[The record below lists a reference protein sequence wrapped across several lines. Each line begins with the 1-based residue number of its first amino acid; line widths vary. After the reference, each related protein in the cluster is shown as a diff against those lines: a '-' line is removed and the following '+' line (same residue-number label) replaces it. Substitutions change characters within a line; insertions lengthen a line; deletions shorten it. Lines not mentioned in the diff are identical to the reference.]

1 MSSCRSRGRRPARA
15 AAAIGLALAAA
26 LCGGAAIAQVAGFPG
41 IGRAATAKEVA
52 AWDIDVRP
60 DFLGLPKGSGSVA
73 KGQDVW
79 EAKCASCHG
88 IFGESNEVFS
98 PIVGGTTK
106 ADLETG
112 RVARLTDAAFPG
124 RTTLMKLASASTL
137 WDYVNRAMPWNQP
150 KSLTAEEVYAVTAY
164 ILNMGGIVPDD
175 FTLSDAN
182 VREVQSRLPNRNG
195 MTTDHAMWPGA
206 GMGHRKPDVAAVACQ
221 RNCAPEPKVASSLP
235 DFARNAHGNLAA
247 QNRLVGAQLGADTTK
262 PAPATLAESAA
273 RAGELRAA
281 AAVAAGAG
289 AGGAAAAAPG
299 ASAGPAAA
307 AASGGALGLARQHA
321 CTACHGVDSKLVGP
335 SFQDIAGR
343 HGARAD
349 AVDYLAG
356 KIRAGGAGVWGS
368 VPMPPQTLGEAD
380 ARAIAQWL
388 ATGMK

>member
-1 MSSCRSRGRRPARA
+1 M
-15 AAAIGLALAAA
+15 
-26 LCGGAAIAQVAGFPG
+26 Q
-41 IGRAATAKEVA
+41 
-52 AWDIDVRP
+52 
-60 DFLGLPKGSGSVA
+60 
-73 KGQDVW
+73 
-79 EAKCASCHG
+79 
-88 IFGESNEVFS
+88 
-98 PIVGGTTK
+98 
-106 ADLETG
+106 
-112 RVARLTDAAFPG
+112 
-124 RTTLMKLASASTL
+124 
-137 WDYVNRAMPWNQP
+137 
-150 KSLTAEEVYAVTAY
+150 
-164 ILNMGGIVPDD
+164 
-175 FTLSDAN
+175 
-182 VREVQSRLPNRNG
+182 
-195 MTTDHAMWPGA
+195 
-206 GMGHRKPDVAAVACQ
+206 
-221 RNCAPEPKVASSLP
+221 NCAPQPKVASSLP

-273 RAGELRAA
+273 RAGEVRAA
-281 AAVAAGAG
+281 AAKAG
-289 AGGAAAAAPG
+289 AGGGGTETAVAAAAAPG

-356 KIRAGGAGVWGS
+356 KIRAGGAGVWGA